1 MPSHRFAT
9 ASRSPPAPSAINNV
23 LSISVPPDR
32 HPLPT
37 AKSNQKVAA
46 SRFHA
51 RKKNTAYSPPLT
63 PLSTPTFATRMFGV
77 ALAHY
82 CDQRNLQVPF
92 MCEDSHHLV
101 DNQKT
106 DKGLIS

>member
-23 LSISVPPDR
+23 AAVRSVPPDR

-51 RKKNTAYSPPLT
+51 
-63 PLSTPTFATRMFGV
+63 STPTFATRMFGV